1 MTNSLLESIA
11 KLRIGEVS
19 IMSLMPIMIT
29 VNLGS
34 GIRSIEKASETWC
47 LLFRE
52 NSTHFYGGVE
62 LLWINTLR

>member
-1 MTNSLLESIA
+1 MMNSLLESIA
-11 KLRIGEVS
+11 KLRIGQVS

-47 LLFRE
+47 LLFRGK
-52 NSTHFYGGVE
+52 NTYFYGIYYIFRRY
-62 LLWINTLR
+62 LL